1 MEPEK
6 ELRREK
12 VFVPTHL
19 TVSEI
24 KELYDIKRRTA
35 SNAKKRGYFVKNYL
49 SKQVIID
56 RTDFKP
62 GYAYSV
68 AKKVFNKSFARNP
81 YAVNIKEDMVQEAA
95 VRLFELSGKVKENA
109 NEKFGEFYGNFWV
122 AHNAMLAYLKTW
134 IRQTQYSVELQDE
147 IHPMMTNGNRKWSP
161 EFGWIYC

>member
-24 KELYDIKRRTA
+24 KQLYNITRSTA
-35 SNAKKRGYFVKNYL
+35 ANAKKKGFFVKNYL
-49 SKQVIID
+49 QKQVIID
-56 RTDFKP
+56 RENFKP
-62 GYAYSV
+62 GYAYSI

-81 YAVNIKEDMVQEAA
+81 YAANIKDDLVQEAA

-109 NEKFGEFYGNFWV
+109 NEKYNEHYGNFWV

-134 IRQTQYSVELQDE
+134 IRQTQYDVELSDE
-147 IHPMMTNGNRKWSP
+147 IHPMMTNGNRRWSP
-161 EFGWIYC
+161 EYGWGYC